1 MTSSELS
8 RGDASGADHVYV
20 PKAMEI
26 AKGME
31 ERSYD
36 IGLHISW
43 FKAYY
48 EFFRNIIFESGFFHS
63 FFLKIITIKDYYL
76 FLVIASFILE

>member
-20 PKAMEI
+20 PKAMEM

-63 FFLKIITIKDYYL
+63 FF
-76 FLVIASFILE
+76 